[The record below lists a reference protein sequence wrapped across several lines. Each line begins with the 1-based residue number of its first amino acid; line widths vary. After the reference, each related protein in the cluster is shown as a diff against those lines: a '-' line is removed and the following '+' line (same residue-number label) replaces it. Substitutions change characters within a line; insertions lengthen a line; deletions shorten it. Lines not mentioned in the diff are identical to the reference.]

1 MKVLV
6 LFALVAFATA
16 KPQYWWPHTTPLVT
30 VKSTDVASPIIPY
43 AGLPWTHGLF
53 PYSLMAAAKPAEE
66 RAKRSAE
73 ADPEA
78 DPQILYTSSMSYPYA
93 GNAWAYHGPWTW
105 PYGVNPLLTVA
116 KPAEETRAKRSAD
129 AEPEADP
136 FLLYSLELVTLTLA
150 TPGPTTLS
158 PTTGT
163 MAVLFAL
170 VACAAAQSQW
180 WPYSTPAS
188 TVKSADITPSII
200 PYAGIP
206 WTQGV
211 FPYNYPIVAA
221 ANPTV
226 RAKRSADAEADPQIL
241 YTSSMNY
248 PYASNAWS
256 YHGFPYNWN
265 YGMRPLLTVAK
276 PAEAPRAK
284 RSADADADAD
294 ADPYMFYSSAMTY
307 PYTGYPWTYNNYPYT
322 WPYAANPTLRAKRS
336 ADAEPEADP
345 YMFYNSP
352 ATYPYSGYSWGYN
365 TYPYTWPYGVN
376 PIV

>member
-136 FLLYSLELVTLTLA
+136 FLLYSSGISH
-150 TPGPTTLS
+150 PY
-158 PTTGT
+158 TG
-163 MAVLFAL
+163 
-170 VACAAAQSQW
+170 
-180 WPYSTPAS
+180 Y
-188 TVKSADITPSII
+188 
-200 PYAGIP
+200 P
-206 WTQGV
+206 WA
-211 FPYNYPIVAA
+211 YN
-221 ANPTV
+221 T
-226 RAKRSADAEADPQIL
+226 
-241 YTSSMNY
+241 
-248 PYASNAWS
+248 
-256 YHGFPYNWN
+256 FPYNWH
-265 YGMRPLLTVAK
+265 YGMRPLVTVAK
-276 PAEAPRAK
+276 PAEAA
-284 RSADADADAD
+284 
-294 ADPYMFYSSAMTY
+294 
-307 PYTGYPWTYNNYPYT
+307 
-322 WPYAANPTLRAKRS
+322 RAKRS

-345 YMFYNSP
+345 FLL
-352 ATYPYSGYSWGYN
+352 YSAG
-365 TYPYTWPYGVN
+365 TYPYTGYPWAYNTFPYNWPYGINRLV
-376 PIV
+376 